1 MKTENFTDATMIKL
15 QPVDEGNELPPDPKT
30 KIFGRA
36 PGPLIPVKFDFYS
49 EPEDLL
55 ADLTEF
61 IFKHAK
67 LMEFGDNRPDFWKVI
82 LSAVLSET
90 SYEHKVFKANLDIL
104 IEENFAETGIDPRI
118 EGPPDHIA
126 NQVVEKFVE
135 GQSGPIRRS
144 RIPNYSKKTE
154 Q

>member
-1 MKTENFTDATMIKL
+1 MKNETFTDVAKLKL
-15 QPVDEGNELPPDPKT
+15 QPVDEGTELPPDPKT

-36 PGPLIPVKFDFYS
+36 PGPLIPVRFDCFS

-90 SYEHKVFKANLDIL
+90 SYEHKVFKANLDVL
-104 IEENFAETGIDPRI
+104 IEENIQETGVDPRI

-126 NQVVEKFVE
+126 NQVV
-135 GQSGPIRRS
+135 
-144 RIPNYSKKTE
+144 
-154 Q
+154 